1 MHFQLYDGCLG
12 LLNSQDFRDVVLL
25 SYEVFEII
33 QEVFL
38 RYERRKYADCVNI
51 SPSEMDSEPV
61 RTKDEDFGLLAL
73 KKRPI
78 LVPENSDLQVPLF
91 HAVL

>member
-1 MHFQLYDGCLG
+1 MHFQLYNGRLS
-12 LLNSQDFRDVVLL
+12 LLNSQDFSDVALL

-33 QEVFL
+33 QKVIL
-38 RYERRKYADCVNI
+38 RYERRKDADCVNV

-73 KKRPI
+73 EQRPI
-78 LVPENSDLQVPLF
+78 LVPENPDLQVPLF